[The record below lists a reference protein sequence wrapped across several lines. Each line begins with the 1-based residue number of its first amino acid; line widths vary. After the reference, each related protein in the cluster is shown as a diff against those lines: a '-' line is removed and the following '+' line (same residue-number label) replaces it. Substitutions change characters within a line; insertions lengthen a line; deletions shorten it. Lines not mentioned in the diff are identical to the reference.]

1 MFKGKKKAGNQ
12 RAKKQAPT
20 FIKWRFVTVCFCISL
35 ALMALIA
42 RAAYIQVIEP
52 DRLRYEGD
60 LRSVRVK
67 AMPSARGMI
76 TDRNDESLAVSVPVQ
91 AVYADPATIFKN
103 DKLQDKPRW
112 YALADVLGIDRQEML
127 ERIERNKTKRFIYLQ
142 RQVGPAM
149 SSYIKGLKLAGIGMK
164 DESRRFYPAGEVS
177 AHLVGVTGIDGRGL
191 EGIERGYDGW
201 LSGEPGRRTVRKD
214 RYGRVV
220 ENISLEAREEGKPL
234 QLSIDQRL
242 QAISYRAIKQA
253 VADYRATSGSLVM
266 VDVRTGEVLAMV
278 NAPSYNPNNRADL
291 KSFKMRN
298 RAITDVFEPGSTI
311 KPLVVLAALE
321 NGVAD
326 ESTVIDTGNG
336 VMSIGGAKVRD
347 VSKAGKANLRKILQK
362 SSNIGV
368 SKLSLSMPVEALLG
382 LYSSFGIGDA
392 TGVNLVGESLGLYP
406 SRRRWSDFE
415 RATLSFGYGLSI
427 TPAQLAR
434 AYAVLGGLGV
444 NRPLSILKTEAI
456 VPGKQVASRENT
468 RKVIDMLEAVTQEGG
483 SARRAAVDGYRV
495 GAKTGTAKVAVAGG
509 YGDEYIGYT
518 AGIAPISDP
527 RIALVVVINEPQG
540 DKYYGGQVAAPVFS
554 EVMKSALQILNIAP
568 DAKQPSLQLAH
579 TDRQN

>member
-1 MFKGKKKAGNQ
+1 MVKKK
-12 RAKKQAPT
+12 RAMGKCKKKTPT
-20 FIKWRFVTVCFCISL
+20 LIRWRFFTVCFCISL
-35 ALMALIA
+35 VLVILIS
-42 RAAYIQVIEP
+42 RAAYIQVVEP

-67 AMPSARGMI
+67 ALPSARGMI
-76 TDRNDESLAVSVPVQ
+76 TDRNGEPLAISVPVQ
-91 AVYADPATIFKN
+91 AVYVDPVMVFRK
-103 DKLQDKPRW
+103 DGLKEKERW
-112 YALADVLGIDRQEML
+112 NALADVLGLSREQML
-127 ERIERNKTKRFIYLQ
+127 ANIEKNRNKRFIYLQ
-142 RQVGPAM
+142 RQVGSAVAH
-149 SSYIKGLKLAGIGMK
+149 YVEGLKLPGIGMK
-164 DESRRFYPAGEVS
+164 SESRRFYPAGEVS

-191 EGIERGYDGW
+191 EGIERGYDSW
-201 LSGEPGRRTVRKD
+201 LSGEPGLRKVRKD

-220 ENISLEAREEGKPL
+220 ENISSEKNQEGKPL
-234 QLSIDQRL
+234 ALSIEQRL

-266 VDVRTGEVLAMV
+266 VDVKTGEVLALV
-278 NAPSYNPNNRADL
+278 NAPSYNPNNSSDL

-311 KPLVVLAALE
+311 KPLVILAALE

-336 VMSIGGAKVRD
+336 VMSIGGARVRD
-347 VSKAGKANLRKILQK
+347 VSKIGKATLGDILKK

-382 LYSSFGIGDA
+382 LYSSFGLGDT
-392 TGVNLVGESLGLYP
+392 TGINLIGESLGLYP
-406 SRRRWSDFE
+406 NRSRWSDFE

-427 TPAQLAR
+427 TPVQLAR
-434 AYAVLGGLGV
+434 AYAVLGSGGIS
-444 NRPLSILKTEAI
+444 RPLSILKTDPI
-456 VPGKQVASRENT
+456 VPGKQVASRENA
-468 RKVIDMLEAVTQEGG
+468 RKVLDMLESVTQVGG
-483 SARRAAVDGYRV
+483 SAQRASVAGYRV

-518 AGIAPISDP
+518 AGIAPITDP
-527 RIALVVVINEPQG
+527 RIALVVLINEPQG

-554 EVMKSALQILNIAP
+554 EVMKNTLQILNIAP
-568 DAKQPSLQLAH
+568 DSQQPKLH
-579 TDRQN
+579 IVKM

>member
-35 ALMALIA
+35 AMMALIA